1 MEKIIV
7 GNREINYTIIRS
19 NRKTVGLIVDP
30 EKGVII
36 RAPKSLTKTQIKDV
50 VKKKSN
56 WLINKLEEIKRI
68 KPAPEAKEFMSG
80 EKLPYLGRR
89 YRLKVNKCDK
99 IEKTSVRLYQG
110 KFQIEVS
117 SKLDEDERRSSIR
130 QEMVKWY
137 KDQARIKIEERVR
150 IYQDKMGVCY
160 NKITVKEQK
169 KRWGSCSNKGNLNF
183 NWRLIMAP
191 VSVIDYIV
199 VHELAHLVH
208 PNHSRDFWELVKAII
223 PDYQEKQEWLK
234 VNGNSMSI

>member
-1 MEKIIV
+1 MEQITV

-19 NRKTVGLIVDP
+19 NRKTVGLVVDL

-36 RAPKSLTKTQIKDV
+36 RAPRRLTNSQIKEV
-50 VKKKSN
+50 VKKKSS
-56 WLINKLEEIKRI
+56 WIIKKLKEVRKI
-68 KPAPEAKEFMSG
+68 KPAPEVNFISG
-80 EKLPYLGRR
+80 EEIFYLGGK
-89 YRLKVNKCDK
+89 YRLKVMESDMIK
-99 IEKTSVRLYQG
+99 KTRVKYYQG
-110 KFQIEVS
+110 EFQIEAPPF
-117 SKLDEDERRSSIR
+117 LDETERRSSIR

-137 KDQARIKIEERVR
+137 KDQARVKIEERVR

-169 KRWGSCSNKGNLNF
+169 KRWGSCSSKGNLNF

-208 PNHSRDFWELVKAII
+208 PNHSTDFWELVKAII
-223 PDYQEKQEWLK
+223 PDYKERQEWLK
-234 VNGNSMSI
+234 VNGNCLSI